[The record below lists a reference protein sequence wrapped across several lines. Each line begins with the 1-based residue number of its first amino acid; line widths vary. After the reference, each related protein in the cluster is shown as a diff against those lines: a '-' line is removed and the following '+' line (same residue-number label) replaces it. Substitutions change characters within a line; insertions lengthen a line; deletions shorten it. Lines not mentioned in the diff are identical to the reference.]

1 MTRQVEHATLFYRLS
16 VKGKRATTLHPE
28 EAVAVTSNL
37 APSSLDIAPNDIA
50 KHHRKFSCRKS
61 WKVSD
66 DEYVIKVDASPIHM
80 SAAQRLFGAK
90 MQKKAEP
97 SSEITEEDVD
107 DFVAAIDDASV
118 RRSVALRMFGG
129 AVAQKNVEQEEEQDE
144 EDLVATIDNAPLR
157 RSVALRMFGG
167 EVARKKV
174 KNEEEQDTE
183 DFIATI
189 DDAPLVRRSVALRAF
204 GGKVAQKKA
213 KDEEVEDRQE
223 EEEAREDANTCAE
236 EVDFDSV
243 DNARDLGQEYES
255 SRNLGV
261 EWTYFWNNVFHSH
274 SSRNLA

>member
-28 EAVAVTSNL
+28 EAATVTSNL
-37 APSSLDIAPNDIA
+37 VPSSLDIVPSDIA
-50 KHHRKFSCRKS
+50 KRHRNFSCQKS
-61 WKVSD
+61 WKVSE

-80 SAAQRLFGAK
+80 SAAQRLFGGK
-90 MQKKAEP
+90 MPSKAEQ

-129 AVAQKNVEQEEEQDE
+129 AVAQKNVEREEEQDV

-167 EVARKKV
+167 VAQKKV
-174 KNEEEQDTE
+174 QNEEEQDSE
-183 DFIATI
+183 AFIPNI

-204 GGKVAQKKA
+204 GGKAQRKA
-213 KDEEVEDRQE
+213 KEEKVEDRQE
-223 EEEAREDANTCAE
+223 EEETREDADTCAE

-243 DNARDLGQEYES
+243 DNARDLGQEWES
-255 SRNLGV
+255 NRNIGV
-261 EWTYFWNNVFHSH
+261 EWTYFWNNVFNSH